1 MFIPTGS
8 MSSFTLRKYG
18 RMVYGPSELRV
29 TNGYAVPYLG
39 VGRED
44 VLQFPDRSICTVR
57 ACFNPADMFRTA
69 TMLTWLKD
77 VMDSENMI

>member
-1 MFIPTGS
+1 
-8 MSSFTLRKYG
+8 MSSFTHRKYG
-18 RMVYGPSELRV
+18 RMVYGPSEFRV

-44 VLQFPDRSICTVR
+44 VLQFPDRSICTV
-57 ACFNPADMFRTA
+57 NPAAMFRTA
-69 TMLTWLKD
+69 TMLTWLND